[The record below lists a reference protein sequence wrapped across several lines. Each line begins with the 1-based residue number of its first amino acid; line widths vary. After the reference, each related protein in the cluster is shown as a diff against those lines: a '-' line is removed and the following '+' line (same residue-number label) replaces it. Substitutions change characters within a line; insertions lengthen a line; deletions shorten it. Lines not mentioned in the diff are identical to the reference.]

1 MTDKGNDIEVIEE
14 AELVEAD
21 SIQYPALADF
31 SEIEYVA
38 WPLGEARHRAGNF
51 INKYPGYAEEG
62 ARALGYITLAETL
75 LKSLEHKTYGDYGHV
90 A

>member
-1 MTDKGNDIEVIEE
+1 MTDQLQIIEE
-14 AELVEAD
+14 AEIVEVD
-21 SIQYPALADF
+21 SIQHPGLCDY
-31 SEIEYVA
+31 SEKGSVV
-38 WPLGEARHRAGNF
+38 WPLGEARHRIGNF

-75 LKSLEHKTYGDYGHV
+75 IEALPHKTYGDYGHT

>member
-1 MTDKGNDIEVIEE
+1 MSEIEIVED
-14 AELVEAD
+14 AELVETD
-21 SIQYPALADF
+21 EVIYPSLADL
-31 SEIEYVA
+31 SEIEAVV
-38 WPLGEARHRAGNF
+38 WPLGEARHRIGNF

-75 LKSLEHKTYGDYGHV
+75 IKALRHMTYGDYGHT